1 MHRKYMKKILSIALS
16 SALLLTACDLD
27 INDNPNYPSSTDVT
41 TDLIFPSAE
50 NFIADVIGDDMFTNA
65 GFFAQYFE
73 QMPTANQ
80 YNDLAELNINEG
92 KNLFNRDYRLIYAGA
107 LTDLKDIMD
116 RSTST
121 TDIFACTVLRAY
133 ALQVIVDCQGEA
145 PYTEALQGASNLNPK
160 WDDGKTIYEGV
171 LAELDEAEDNI
182 DFADVMT
189 LTDPM
194 LQKDIYKWLG
204 FADALRLRMLLRL
217 IDGNVNVETNIN
229 KVKKLVADDF
239 FFSGDVTWNV
249 YSDAENQ
256 YNPWFDCKN
265 TLGASNHCAAFPIVA
280 YMTYT
285 EDPRISYA
293 MDPCK
298 YDNSYTGQIPG
309 SKTKTPGWLGLTTSE
324 YQDDRVSNIKYD
336 LFRAAPVYFYTQS
349 ELQFL
354 IAEVELRFNHNDA
367 AAKAAYEA
375 AVRADFE
382 SRDVD
387 DVDEFLSGWGEWKGS
402 DANKLNLIYM
412 QKWVA
417 LFMRDHLE
425 AWTEAR
431 RTDIPA
437 VSPISAEKIA
447 SDPNLYNPGDFIVP
461 AVNQYGKGGLCK
473 RVPYSSDARSTN
485 KNTPAG
491 KGINEPV
498 FWDIK

>member
-1 MHRKYMKKILSIALS
+1 MKKILSIALS
-16 SALLLTACDLD
+16 SVLLLTACDLD
-27 INDNPNYPSSTDVT
+27 INDNPNFPGSADVT

-65 GFFAQYFE
+65 GFFAQYFD

-92 KNLFNRDYRLIYAGA
+92 KNLFNRDYRLLFAGA
-107 LTDLKDIMD
+107 LNDLKDIMD
-116 RSTST
+116 RSTNT
-121 TDIFACTVLRAY
+121 ADIFACTVLRAY
-133 ALQVIVDCQGEA
+133 AYQVLVDCQGEA
-145 PYTEALQGASNLNPK
+145 PYTEALQGASNLTPM

-171 LAELDEAEDNI
+171 LAELDEAEENLDA
-182 DFADVMT
+182 ADIIT
-189 LTDPM
+189 LTDP
-194 LQKDIYKWLG
+194 LLSQELSEWIG
-204 FADALRLRMLLRL
+204 FANALRLRMLLRL
-217 IDGNVNVETNIN
+217 IDGNVNVEANTA
-229 KVKKLVADDF
+229 KVKALVADDN
-239 FFSGDVTWNV
+239 FFSGDVTWDV
-249 YSDAENQ
+249 YSNAEGQ

-265 TLGASNHCAAFPIVA
+265 TLGASNHCAAFPIVT
-280 YMTYT
+280 YMTGT

-293 MDPCK
+293 MDPAE
-298 YDNSYTGQIPG
+298 YDGTYTGQIPG

-324 YQDDRVSNIKYD
+324 YQNDRVSNIKYD
-336 LFRAAPVYFYTQS
+336 VFRAAPVYFYTQS

-375 AVRADFE
+375 AVEIDFDSKGADE
-382 SRDVD
+382 VD
-387 DVDEFLSGWGEWKGS
+387 TFLTGFGEWKGS
-402 DANKLNLIYM
+402 DTEKLNLIYM

-437 VSPISAEKIA
+437 VSPLKAEAIA
-447 SDPNLYNPGDFIVP
+447 NDVDQYNAGDFIVP
-461 AVNQYGKGGLCK
+461 AVNQYGEGGLCK

-485 KNTPAG
+485 KNTPAA
-491 KGINEPV
+491 KGISVPV